1 MKNITLLIVVFIS
14 SFVSAQTTYDLDWAI
29 GINGEAASLTIE
41 TGDTVRWT
49 WTDEMQHDVISL
61 LSSQESFD
69 SGIMTGSGTQF
80 EYTFTEVGINS
91 YQCSVHPGN
100 MFGTI
105 TVEPNLSTEDK
116 FIKNL
121 TFYPNPAT
129 NKITISSLY
138 KIDTIEIYNAM
149 GSLVL
154 KKQTDNNLI
163 ETTVSQL
170 QSGVYLLVVKSN
182 DLKKVFK
189 LIKK

>member
-1 MKNITLLIVVFIS
+1 MKYFTLLFVIFIS
-14 SFVSAQTTYDLDWAI
+14 SFVSAQTTYDLDWAL

-80 EYTFTEVGINS
+80 EYTFTEVGVNN
-91 YQCSVHPGN
+91 YQCSVHPGS

-105 TVEPNLSTEDK
+105 TVESNLSTEDK
-116 FIKNL
+116 FIKNV

-129 NKITISSLY
+129 DRISISSFY
-138 KIDTIEIYNAM
+138 KIDTIEIYNAI
-149 GSLVL
+149 GSLVI
-154 KKQTDNNLI
+154 KENTNSNLI
-163 ETTVSQL
+163 KTSVSHL

-182 DLKKVFK
+182 HLKKIFK